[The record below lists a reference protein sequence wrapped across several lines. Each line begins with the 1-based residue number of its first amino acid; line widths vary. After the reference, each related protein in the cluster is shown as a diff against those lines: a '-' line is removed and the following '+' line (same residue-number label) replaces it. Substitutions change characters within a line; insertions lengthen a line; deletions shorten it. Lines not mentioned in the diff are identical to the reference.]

1 MAGKPSKPMT
11 PFDKS
16 VTPSYLYKWKLFL
29 AFLPPSIQRF
39 LAVYIK
45 FTEFRYTMDYFRGLP
60 FHAFS
65 FQSIS
70 ELAPYMDENERDMM
84 INILKQNMSEEERKK
99 TDMMAMAQAGS
110 TTGDPGASGPANPV
124 DLMKAMMS
132 GEDMEMFQN
141 YMELFDE
148 ELSASGTPAKKGDS
162 SHE

>member
-70 ELAPYMDENERDMM
+70 ELAPYMGRHCTSRFYHGQRRGSCWQKNRQKSRICVLSGALIKMSFR
-84 INILKQNMSEEERKK
+84 NISLKGIFIYFSNPFYDILILNIFNRK
-99 TDMMAMAQAGS
+99 D
-110 TTGDPGASGPANPV
+110 
-124 DLMKAMMS
+124 
-132 GEDMEMFQN
+132 
-141 YMELFDE
+141 
-148 ELSASGTPAKKGDS
+148 
-162 SHE
+162 

>member
-99 TDMMAMAQAGS
+99 TDMILS
-110 TTGDPGASGPANPV
+110 
-124 DLMKAMMS
+124 LMKNM
-132 GEDMEMFQN
+132 
-141 YMELFDE
+141 
-148 ELSASGTPAKKGDS
+148 KRR
-162 SHE
+162 